1 MARRHSSPEDFQL
14 LGMDSDPAPG
24 DPDIILKIV
33 QRYQGIGD
41 DAERA
46 LNIVKQDGAI
56 SEGTGDAMD
65 ALRAKVGD
73 DLPDKLTRTRTSYH
87 DAAEAYRE
95 YVPRLEEAQGVFDQA
110 VDRARAAAPQANQTA
125 RVLGAD
131 ATDEERAQAR
141 SAQDSIDAGQ
151 AEMGA
156 ARSLA
161 EQARTLRES
170 AQRRLAQ
177 VLDQAAEEAI
187 PERNVFQKI
196 ADFFKEFPFVQVLV
210 AAFVAILAVFFPVVG
225 ALLGGLLFVFNQV
238 VASQTGGIKAG
249 DFVTGLLG
257 IIPGGALLKFGGRL
271 AEAIS
276 PALAAT
282 VKNLPLIKKATG
294 SIGDIGAS
302 LAGNKV
308 VGGILGSPIGKFI
321 GDALVDAGKKFVV
334 DAGIEAAAKGANHDP
349 LTAAGVLGG
358 AAAGAVAGAVFKGA
372 VGAIGKGRGVP
383 SVEEGQS
390 GRFGNTTK
398 PALGDSR
405 GKTVS
410 DQLGSFFEEGA
421 SVGTKIG
428 VGVAQ
433 GGDPGE
439 VAAGEIANGASKL
452 AVGAVGKAGL
462 GRGVDGLT
470 DKIPFKGHPRPNT
483 APATPPPDPTPPP
496 SPTTPHPATPP
507 PGSPVDTRPGSPVV
521 PPPSPADA
529 RPTSPVAS
537 PPSPV
542 DTGPASPVVPP
553 SSPVDARPTS
563 PVVPPSSPV
572 DARPGSPVGPP
583 SSPGDAR
590 PTSPVASPSS
600 PVDAR
605 PGSPVVPPSS
615 PVDARPTSPV
625 ASPPSPVDA
634 RPASPVVPPP
644 PPAEPRP
651 ASPVPVNPVDVPL
664 PPSPTVPDGASAVR
678 PVGPPADGEAG

>member
-1 MARRHSSPEDFQL
+1 MARRHASPEDFQL

-33 QRYQGIGD
+33 QRYQSIGD

-46 LNIVKQDGAI
+46 LNIVKRDGAI

-73 DLPDKLTRTRTSYH
+73 DLPDKLTKTKTSYH
-87 DAAEAYRE
+87 DAAQAYSE

-125 RVLGAD
+125 RQLGAD

-141 SAQDSIDAGQ
+141 SSQDSIDAGQ

-177 VLDQAAEEAI
+177 VLDRAAEEAI
-187 PERNVFQKI
+187 PERNIFQKI

-210 AAFVAILAVFFPVVG
+210 AAFVAVLAVFFPVVG

-257 IIPGGALLKFGGRL
+257 IIPGGALLKFGGRV

-294 SIGDIGAS
+294 SIGDIGKS
-302 LAGNKV
+302 LTDNRI
-308 VGGILGSPIGKFI
+308 VGGFLGNPVGKFI
-321 GDALVDAGKKFVV
+321 GDALVDAGKKFAVN
-334 DAGIEAAAKGANHDP
+334 AGIEAAAKRANNDE
-349 LTAAGVLGG
+349 LTFAGVLGG
-358 AAAGAVAGAVFKGA
+358 AAAGAVAGALFKGG
-372 VGAIGKGRGVP
+372 VGAIGKNRGVP

-390 GRFGNTTK
+390 GRFGNTTT
-398 PALGDSR
+398 PAVGDSL
-405 GKTVS
+405 GKKVS
-410 DQLGSFFEEGA
+410 DQLGSFLEEGA

-433 GGDPGE
+433 GGDAKD

-452 AVGAVGKAGL
+452 AVGALGKAGL
-462 GRGVDGLT
+462 GRGVDSIA
-470 DKIPFKGHPRPNT
+470 DKIPFKGRPRPDA
-483 APATPPPDPTPPP
+483 APAATPPDVTPPASPTGPRPASPVPPTPVP
-496 SPTTPHPATPP
+496 
-507 PGSPVDTRPGSPVV
+507 SPVDTRPASPVT
-521 PPPSPADA
+521 P
-529 RPTSPVAS
+529 

-542 DTGPASPVVPP
+542 DT
-553 SSPVDARPTS
+553 RPTS
-563 PVVPPSSPV
+563 PVTPPPSPV
-572 DARPGSPVGPP
+572 DT
-583 SSPGDAR
+583 R
-590 PTSPVASPSS
+590 PTSPVTP
-600 PVDAR
+600 
-605 PGSPVVPPSS
+605 
-615 PVDARPTSPV
+615 
-625 ASPPSPVDA
+625 PPSPVDTRPTSPA
-634 RPASPVVPPP
+634 PPAPPPTDTRPASPA
-644 PPAEPRP
+644 PPAPSPTDTRP
-651 ASPVPVNPVDVPL
+651 TSPLPVNPVDVPL
-664 PPSPTVPDGASAVR
+664 PPSPTVPDGASAAR
-678 PVGPPADGEAG
+678 PVTPPTDGQGDEAPRLPVLHP

>member
-14 LGMDSDPAPG
+14 LGMDSDPTPG

-33 QRYQGIGD
+33 QRYQSIGD

-73 DLPDKLTRTRTSYH
+73 DLPDKLTKTKTSYH
-87 DAAEAYRE
+87 DAAQAYSE
-95 YVPRLEEAQGVFDQA
+95 YVPRLEEAQGAFDQA

-125 RVLGAD
+125 RQLGAD

-141 SAQDSIDAGQ
+141 STQDSIDAGQ
-151 AEMGA
+151 VEMGA

-187 PERNVFQKI
+187 PERNIFQKI

-294 SIGDIGAS
+294 SIGDIGKS
-302 LAGNKV
+302 LTNNRV
-308 VGGILGSPIGKFI
+308 VGGFLGNPVGKFI
-321 GDALVDAGKKFVV
+321 GDALVDAGKKFAVN
-334 DAGIEAAAKGANHDP
+334 AGIEAAAKRANNDP
-349 LTAAGVLGG
+349 LTAEGVLGG
-358 AAAGAVAGAVFKGA
+358 AAAGAVVGALFKGG

-390 GRFGNTTK
+390 GRFGNTTT
-398 PALGDSR
+398 PAVGDSR
-405 GKTVS
+405 GKKIS
-410 DQLGSFFEEGA
+410 DQLGSFLEEGA

-433 GGDPGE
+433 GGNAKE

-452 AVGAVGKAGL
+452 AVGALGKAGL
-462 GRGVDGLT
+462 GRGVDSIA
-470 DKIPFKGHPRPNT
+470 DKIPFKGRPRPDA
-483 APATPPPDPTPPP
+483 APATPPPDVTPPASPTGPRPATP
-496 SPTTPHPATPP
+496 SPT
-507 PGSPVDTRPGSPVV
+507 DT
-521 PPPSPADA
+521 
-529 RPTSPVAS
+529 
-537 PPSPV
+537 
-542 DTGPASPVVPP
+542 
-553 SSPVDARPTS
+553 
-563 PVVPPSSPV
+563 
-572 DARPGSPVGPP
+572 
-583 SSPGDAR
+583 
-590 PTSPVASPSS
+590 
-600 PVDAR
+600 
-605 PGSPVVPPSS
+605 
-615 PVDARPTSPV
+615 
-625 ASPPSPVDA
+625 
-634 RPASPVVPPP
+634 RPASPVAPVPSPTDTR
-644 PPAEPRP
+644 PASPVAPVPSPTDTRPASPVAPVPSPTDTRPASPVAPVPSPTDTRPASPVAPVPSPTDTRP

-664 PPSPTVPDGASAVR
+664 PPSPTVPDGASAAR
-678 PVGPPADGEAG
+678 PVAPPTDGQGG